1 MSEQSKPEVSF
12 AKAALVLFLIRMAAG
27 VLVQLFP
34 SAAAK
39 LIGAR
44 SGTADFGSI
53 PLLLRAVPLL
63 MTAGAFLLCYLLVM
77 NGIRRASQR
86 DAQLALTVIL
96 IVLALNPV
104 VGTLRSW
111 FSAALI
117 SHASGASSLAAYSIL
132 NTAEGVAGL
141 ISSIAYPLLTA
152 AAAISWFRTR
162 ENV

>member
-12 AKAALVLFLIRMAAG
+12 AKAALVLFLIRMTAG

-44 SGTADFGSI
+44 NDTADFGSI
-53 PLLLRAVPLL
+53 PLLLRVVPLL

-104 VGTLRSW
+104 VGTLRSR

-132 NTAEGVAGL
+132 NTAEGLTGL

-162 ENV
+162 ENA

>member
-1 MSEQSKPEVSF
+1 MNGQPKAEVSF
-12 AKAALVLFLIRMAAG
+12 AKAALVLFLIRMTAG

-44 SGTADFGSI
+44 SGTADFGSV
-53 PLLLRAVPLL
+53 PLLLRVVPLL
-63 MTAGAFLLCYLLVM
+63 MTTGAFLLCYLLVM

-86 DAQLALTVIL
+86 DARLALTVIL

-104 VGTLRSW
+104 VSILLSQ
-111 FSAALI
+111 FSAVLLSRTA
-117 SHASGASSLAAYSIL
+117 GASALAAYSIL
-132 NTAEGVAGL
+132 NSAEGVAGL

-162 ENV
+162 ENA